1 MPHTDSKS
9 HSGAR
14 PDLDAPGGRESL
26 GAGLSA
32 ERIAAGLDRLP
43 WSREIQALKE
53 GGATLDF
60 EKIISEMARI
70 IQGMEAKLTDVLSI
84 NAHLESDLDHSKE
97 RIAAL
102 KSQRDACRAALA
114 RKEEEAP
121 SVRELQIVVE
131 QLVDE
136 RNQAEQRIR
145 ALRQRNA
152 LLETELADHLEKVR
166 ELDEERSCR
175 LDEVEQHQSECKAA
189 RDQALQAEH
198 RIDELEGQVEDNRQR
213 IKDLE
218 SDIALVLDDKFR
230 IAKALKDAEQQLMRL
245 QTGAGSG

>member
-9 HSGAR
+9 PAGAR
-14 PDLDAPGGRESL
+14 PEMDAPDGREFT

-60 EKIISEMARI
+60 EKIISEMAGI
-70 IQGMEAKLTDVLSI
+70 IQSMEAKLTDVLTI

-97 RIAAL
+97 RIAVL
-102 KSQRDACRAALA
+102 KTQRDACRDALA

-121 SVRELQIVVE
+121 SVREMQIVVE
-131 QLVDE
+131 QLVEE

-145 ALRQRNA
+145 ELRHRNK
-152 LLETELADHLEKVR
+152 LLEAELADHLEKVR
-166 ELDEERSCR
+166 ELDEERTCR
-175 LDEVEQHQSECKAA
+175 LNEFEQHQADSKAA
-189 RDQALQAEH
+189 QDRAGRAEL
-198 RIDELEGQVEDNRQR
+198 RIAELEGQVGDNRQR

-218 SDIALVLDDKFR
+218 SDLALILDDKLR
-230 IAKALKDAEQQLMRL
+230 IGKASR
-245 QTGAGSG
+245 TPSSN